1 VQILRNEA
9 YFLVYAAVTKY
20 TAQSRFYRD
29 IWTFFKVTMLKI
41 KNINTYY
48 GQAQALKNVSL
59 HLTEGEIVTLIGA
72 NGAGKTTLL
81 NSLSGVVP
89 PRSGQIIFNDV
100 PINNLA
106 VHQIVRMGISQVPEG
121 RQVFKPI
128 SVEDNLELGAYLH
141 HKMLGGGDEVKKNKE
156 MVYDLFPILK
166 ERRKQLAGTLSGG
179 EQQMLAIGRAFMA
192 RPKLMLLDEPSMGL
206 APIITQEIFRVIE
219 NLSKEKKTTVLL
231 VEQNARAALK
241 MAHRGYVLDNGH
253 MILEGTAAEL
263 LDNKEVQRAYLGKD
277 KKEIWER

>member
-1 VQILRNEA
+1 
-9 YFLVYAAVTKY
+9 
-20 TAQSRFYRD
+20 
-29 IWTFFKVTMLKI
+29 MLKI

-59 HLTEGEIVTLIGA
+59 HLAQGEIVTLIGA

-89 PRSGQIIFNDV
+89 PRSGEILFNDV
-100 PINNLA
+100 PINDLP
-106 VHQIVRMGISQVPEG
+106 VHQIVQLGISQVPEG

-206 APIITQEIFRVIE
+206 APMITQEIFRVIE
-219 NLSKEKKTTVLL
+219 NLSKERKTTVLL

-241 MAHRGYVLDNGH
+241 MANRGYVLDNGR

>member
-1 VQILRNEA
+1 MQILRNEA

-20 TAQSRFYRD
+20 AAQRC
-29 IWTFFKVTMLKI
+29 IWTFYKIAMLKI

-89 PRSGQIIFNDV
+89 PRSGDIFFNDIR
-100 PINNLA
+100 INNLA

-121 RQVFKPI
+121 RQVFKPV
-128 SVEDNLELGAYLH
+128 SVEDNLELGAYLK
-141 HKMLGGGDEVKKNKE
+141 HKVLGGGDEVKKNKE
-156 MVYDLFPILK
+156 MVFDLFPILR

-179 EQQMLAIGRAFMA
+179 EQQMLAIGRAFMT

-206 APIITQEIFRVIE
+206 APMVVQEIFRVIE
-219 NLSKEKKTTVLL
+219 NLSLEKKTTVLL

-241 MAHRGYVLDNGH
+241 MANRGYVMENGH
-253 MILEGTAAEL
+253 LILEGTSTEL
-263 LDNKEVQRAYLGKD
+263 LGNKDVQRAYLGKD